1 LEMSAHVNKTSSA
14 LASSTGDDVAHLI
27 ALDWG
32 TSSLRAYLMA
42 SGGRVVEH
50 RSKPWGIM
58 HTPDGDF
65 AKALLGIAGDWIER
79 MPNAAI
85 VAAGMIGSKQGWHE
99 VAYRSCPVGLTELAA
114 GIEAFAATDRVRLHV
129 VPGVAKLGEL
139 PDVMR
144 GEETQIIGALEQA
157 PNLSAGAHLVMPG
170 THSKWVRIR
179 KGVIESFITYMTGEL
194 FAVLRDHSIL
204 GRPMRETA
212 EPVAGSSSQNA
223 YRAFARGISTVRASG
238 AAGLLPLLFSA
249 RTLHLTGQLGAA
261 DSVDYLSGLL
271 IGEELRCGLA
281 QRSAV
286 DNSPLALIGD
296 PTLCDRYQRAF
307 DLFGISEV
315 PMLIATSP
323 TGLWRIAMAGGLLQ
337 SRDSVIGTELGS

>member
-1 LEMSAHVNKTSSA
+1 MSAHVNKTSSA

-42 SGGRVVEH
+42 RGGRIVEQ

-58 HTPDGDF
+58 HTPGGDF
-65 AKALLGIAGDWIER
+65 AEALQAIVGDWIER

-85 VAAGMIGSKQGWHE
+85 IAAGMIGSKQGWHE
-99 VAYRSCPVGLTELAA
+99 VAYRSCPAGLTDLAA
-114 GIEAFAATDRVRLHV
+114 GIEAFAATDRVRLNV
-129 VPGVAKLGEL
+129 VPGVAKLGDL

-144 GEETQIIGALEQA
+144 GEETQIIGALEHA
-157 PNLSAGAHLVMPG
+157 PNLSAGGHLVMPG

-179 KGVIESFITYMTGEL
+179 KGVIESFQTYMTGEL

-204 GRPMRETA
+204 GRPLREA
-212 EPVAGSSSQNA
+212 AKPVAGSSSQSA
-223 YRAFARGISTVRASG
+223 YRAFACGVSTVRARG
-238 AAGLLPLLFSA
+238 ATGLIPLMFSA

-281 QRSAV
+281 QRSTV
-286 DNSPLALIGD
+286 GDTPLALIGD
-296 PTLCDRYQRAF
+296 PVLCDRYQRAF
-307 DLFGISEV
+307 DIFGISNV

-323 TGLWRIAMAGGLLQ
+323 VGLWRIAMAGGLLQ
-337 SRDSVIGTELGS
+337 GRDSAIGTEFSS